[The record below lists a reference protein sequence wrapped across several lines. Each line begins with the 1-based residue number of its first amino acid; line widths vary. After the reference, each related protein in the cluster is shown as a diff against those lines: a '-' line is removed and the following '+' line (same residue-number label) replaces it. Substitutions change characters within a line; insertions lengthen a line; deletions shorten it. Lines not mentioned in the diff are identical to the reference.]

1 MTRSIT
7 AREAYGLLQDGEA
20 VLIDVREADEFKSSH
35 IPYAYSIPLVGV
47 AEGVAK
53 LNIPKD
59 KKVLFQ
65 CLKGKRGEMACD
77 KVCGNGGLH
86 NEVYNI
92 EGGIEAWK
100 KADLPL
106 IGSGSVSR
114 LSIFRQVQIILGAML
129 IALIGA
135 GIFGSLTALY
145 IALVFSTAFFVAGLT
160 GFCGLAALLSKMP
173 WNK

>member
-1 MTRSIT
+1 MTKSIT
-7 AREAYGLLQDGEA
+7 AREAYGLLQDGAA
-20 VLIDVREADEFKSSH
+20 VLIDVREADEFKASH
-35 IPYAYSIPLVGV
+35 IPYAYSIPLAGV

-65 CLKGKRGEMACD
+65 CLKGKRGEMACET
-77 KVCGNGGLH
+77 VCGNDGLR

-106 IGSGSVSR
+106 IGSGSVAR
-114 LSIFRQVQIILGAML
+114 LSIFRQVQIILGALL
-129 IALIGA
+129 ILSIGA
-135 GIFGSLTALY
+135 GIGGSITALY
-145 IALVFSTAFFVAGLT
+145 IALVLSIAFFLAGVT
-160 GFCGLAALLSKMP
+160 GFCGLATLLSKMP